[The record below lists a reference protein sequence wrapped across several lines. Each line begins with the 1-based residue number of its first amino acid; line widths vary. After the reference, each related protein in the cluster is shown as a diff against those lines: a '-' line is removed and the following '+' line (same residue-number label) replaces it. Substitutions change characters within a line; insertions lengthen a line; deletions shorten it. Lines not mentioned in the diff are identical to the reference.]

1 MRQIVKDQKLVMV
14 TFMTNTCPA
23 CKMQFKVLDQI
34 EPLYHGRVQ
43 FLKLN
48 IEENPQFA
56 AQKQLFA
63 VPSSMFFMNGKIVRF
78 KSKTGNGRTD
88 RIMGF
93 RDAKTIQDILNYLL
107 KKV

>member
-1 MRQIVKDQKLVMV
+1 MV
-14 TFMTNTCPA
+14 TLITNTCSA
-23 CKMQFKVLDQI
+23 CKMQFKVLDQM

-48 IEENPQFA
+48 IEDNRQFA
-56 AQKQLFA
+56 AEKMLFS
-63 VPSSMFFMNGKIVRF
+63 VPTTMFFMNGKVVRF

-93 RDAKTIQDILNYLL
+93 RDARTLQGILNFLL
-107 KKV
+107 KKA